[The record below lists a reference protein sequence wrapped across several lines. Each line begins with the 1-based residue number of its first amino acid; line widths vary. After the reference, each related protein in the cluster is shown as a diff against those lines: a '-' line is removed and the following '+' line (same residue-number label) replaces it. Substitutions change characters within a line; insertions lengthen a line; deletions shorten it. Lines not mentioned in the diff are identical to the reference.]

1 MFRITFL
8 FNSSIL
14 SMVIVKFRF
23 SLQQIILIFQNCIF
37 KKNWFNQI
45 TFYCINKF
53 IFVKLVHI
61 YFIFIISFMI
71 IISNFVQ
78 VMINF
83 KLYIFLFE
91 TAYFFYLILIICD
104 LHFINHDQKYI
115 LFLIQRWVIQYKVF
129 KFIIFINYL
138 HNCIHNVQLFYFN
151 LLLIAKTSQEWVYIF
166 FIIKELYYLLSIM
179 VVNCTNFLVLVRLL
193 YISLIIK
200 LIFLENVYYNNEIIL
215 LL

>member
-91 TAYFFYLILIICD
+91 PAYFFYLILIIFD
-104 LHFINHDQKYI
+104 LHLIYHDQKYL
-115 LFLIQRWVIQYKVF
+115 LFLIQRWVIHHKVF
-129 KFIIFINYL
+129 KFIIFIYYL
-138 HNCIHNVQLFYFN
+138 HNSIHNVQLFYFN
-151 LLLIAKTSQEWVYIF
+151 SKTSQEWVHIF
-166 FIIKELYYLLSIM
+166 FIIKELYYI
-179 VVNCTNFLVLVRLL
+179 
-193 YISLIIK
+193 
-200 LIFLENVYYNNEIIL
+200 
-215 LL
+215 

>member
-91 TAYFFYLILIICD
+91 PAYFFYLILIICD
-104 LHFINHDQKYI
+104 LHLIYHDYKYI
-115 LFLIQRWVIQYKVF
+115 LYLI
-129 KFIIFINYL
+129 
-138 HNCIHNVQLFYFN
+138 
-151 LLLIAKTSQEWVYIF
+151 
-166 FIIKELYYLLSIM
+166 
-179 VVNCTNFLVLVRLL
+179 
-193 YISLIIK
+193 
-200 LIFLENVYYNNEIIL
+200 
-215 LL
+215 